1 MQANKQYASQPA
13 SQVNHENRHVGKGK
27 NNCSYWQKVYL
38 AKARRAKE
46 KKGKTVLHTTSF
58 HSKNNNTN
66 KHPNKQN
73 PIHNFENELKRCA
86 WKKEFTH
93 SVASELDTIFKRF
106 IRSNIYTRNDILNHK
121 KELNDN
127 ELHCINY

>member
-1 MQANKQYASQPA
+1 MCFVHFVCNFLSILYFFHAELLLPYRKSILYASFVSFFYYLPSINNASKQAVCQPA

-46 KKGKTVLHTTSF
+46 KRGKTVLHTTSF
-58 HSKNNNTN
+58 HSKNNSTN

-86 WKKEFTH
+86 
-93 SVASELDTIFKRF
+93 
-106 IRSNIYTRNDILNHK
+106 
-121 KELNDN
+121 
-127 ELHCINY
+127 